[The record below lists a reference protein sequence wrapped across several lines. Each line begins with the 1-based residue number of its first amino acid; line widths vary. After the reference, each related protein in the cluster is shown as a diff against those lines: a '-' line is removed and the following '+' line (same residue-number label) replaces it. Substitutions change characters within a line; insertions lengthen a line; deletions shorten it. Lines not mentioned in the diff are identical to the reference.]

1 MNHPPRAV
9 PRPGLPDYTGPML
22 RSIFTVG
29 GWTMASRI
37 LGFARDMLIAARLG
51 AGPIGD
57 AFFVA
62 LRLPN
67 LFRQLFGEG
76 AFNAAFVPAFA
87 GAYALDGPAKAR
99 ALANSLAGLMT
110 LSLSGLVAI
119 GIIFMPQLLFV
130 LAPGFVGE
138 AVRFP
143 LAVELTRI
151 TFPYLLFICLAA
163 LVSGVLNGMDRFAA
177 AAAAP
182 VLFNLIS
189 MAALLGLTPYVATPA
204 HALAWG
210 VVASGLVQLLMLIVA
225 ARVAG
230 MVINP
235 LTRPRLT
242 PEVRGVLRRMGPG
255 LVGAGVTQL
264 NLAIGIII
272 ASLLPAGAVSF
283 LYYADRISQ
292 LPLGVIGAAVGTA
305 LLPLLSRQ
313 LRTGKALAA
322 HRSQNRAIE
331 LTLAFA
337 LPAAFAM
344 ACVARPIIGT
354 LFERGAFD
362 AAATAATSMALIAY
376 AAGLPAFVLVKAL
389 TPGFFARGDTATPVK
404 VAIFVVALNL
414 ALNLVLTRY
423 LSHVGIALATS
434 LASWVNVL
442 VLGWLLVRRRRLVL
456 DRRLRRAVPRLL
468 AAAMVMSA
476 VLLALQAAIF
486 PLEHGLARFGG
497 LALLIG
503 AGLVTYFGAAQLLG
517 GLDLREAL
525 RSLRRRKA

>member
-1 MNHPPRAV
+1 
-9 PRPGLPDYTGPML
+9 ML

-29 GWTMASRI
+29 GWTMASRL

-138 AVRFP
+138 ALRFP

-230 MVINP
+230 MAINP
-235 LTRPRLT
+235 LSVPRLT

-272 ASLLPAGAVSF
+272 GSLLPAGAVSF

-313 LRTGKALAA
+313 LRTGKALSA

-362 AAATAATSMALIAY
+362 AAATAATSLALVAY
-376 AAGLPAFVLVKAL
+376 AVGLPAFVLVKAL

-404 VAIFVVALNL
+404 VAMGVVALNL
-414 ALNLVLTRY
+414 ALNLVLTRI
-423 LSHVGIALATS
+423 LGHVGIALATS
-434 LASWVNVL
+434 LASWTNVL
-442 VLGWLLVRRRRLVL
+442 VLGWLLTRRRQLVL

-468 AAAMVMSA
+468 AAALVMSA

-486 PLEHGLARFGG
+486 PLEHGLARLAG
-497 LALLIG
+497 LAVLIG
-503 AGLVTYFGAAQLLG
+503 AGLVTYFGAAQALG

-525 RSLRRRKA
+525 RSLRRRRT

>member
-1 MNHPPRAV
+1 MF
-9 PRPGLPDYTGPML
+9 
-22 RSIFTVG
+22 RSVATVG
-29 GWTMASRI
+29 AWTMASRI
-37 LGFARDMLIAARLG
+37 LGFARDMLIAAKIG
-51 AGPIGD
+51 AGPLSD

-76 AFNAAFVPAFA
+76 AFNAAFLPAFS
-87 GAYALDGPAKAR
+87 GTYAAEGPAKAR
-99 ALANSLAGLMT
+99 ALANALAGLMT
-110 LSLSGLVAI
+110 LVLSGIVLL
-119 GIIFMPQLLFV
+119 GIVFMPQLLFV

-138 AVRFP
+138 ALRFP

-182 VLFNLIS
+182 VLFNVVTMS
-189 MAALLGLTPYVATPA
+189 ALLGLAPFVATPA

-210 VVASGLVQLLMLIVA
+210 VAISGVLQLGMLLVA

-235 LTRPRLT
+235 LSVPRLT
-242 PEVRGVLRRMGPG
+242 PEVRAVLRRMGPG

-272 ASLLPAGAVSF
+272 ASLLPAGAVSY

-313 LRTGKALAA
+313 LRTGQPLSA

-331 LTLAFA
+331 LSLAFA

-344 ACVARPIIGT
+344 AVVAEPIIQT
-354 LFERGAFD
+354 LFERGAFGPE
-362 AAATAATSMALIAY
+362 ATRATALALIAY

-404 VAIFVVALNL
+404 VAMGVVALNL
-414 ALNLVLTRY
+414 GLNLALTP
-423 LSHVGIALATS
+423 LLGHVGIALATS
-434 LASWVNVL
+434 AASWANVL
-442 VLGWLLVRRRRLVL
+442 VLGALLMRRRRLVL
-456 DRRLRRAVPRLL
+456 DRRLRRAAPRLAT
-468 AAAMVMSA
+468 AAFVMAA
-476 VLLALQAAIF
+476 VLLALEAAIF
-486 PLEHGLARFGG
+486 PLASGLAQLAG
-497 LALLIG
+497 LAVLVG
-503 AGLVTYFGAAQLLG
+503 TGLGLYFATAQLFG
-517 GLDLREAL
+517 GLDLREA
-525 RSLRRRKA
+525 RQMLRRRRRA

>member
-1 MNHPPRAV
+1 
-9 PRPGLPDYTGPML
+9 ML
-22 RSIFTVG
+22 RSVATVG
-29 GWTMASRI
+29 AWTMTSRV
-37 LGFARDMLIAARLG
+37 LGFARDMLIAAKLG
-51 AGPIGD
+51 ATPMAD

-87 GAYALDGPAKAR
+87 GTYAADGPARAR
-99 ALANSLAGLMT
+99 LLANSLAGLMT
-110 LSLSGLVAI
+110 IVLSGLVLL
-119 GIIFMPQLLFV
+119 GIVFMPQLLFV

-163 LVSGVLNGMDRFAA
+163 LVSGVLNGMDRFGA

-182 VLFNLIS
+182 VLFNLVS
-189 MAALLGLTPYVATPA
+189 MAALLGLTPFVATPA

-210 VVASGLVQLLMLIVA
+210 VVASGLLQLLMLLTA
-225 ARVAG
+225 ARLAG
-230 MVINP
+230 MRLNP
-235 LTRPRLT
+235 LSRPRFT

-305 LLPLLSRQ
+305 LLPTLSRQ
-313 LRTGKALAA
+313 LRRGEALSA
-322 HRSQNRAIE
+322 HRSQNRAVE
-331 LTLAFA
+331 LTVAFA

-344 ACVARPIIGT
+344 ATVPHPIIAA

-362 AAATAATSMALIAY
+362 ATATAATSAALVAY
-376 AAGLPAFVLVKAL
+376 AVGLPAFVLVKAL
-389 TPGFFARGDTATPVK
+389 TPGFFARGDTATPVRI
-404 VAIFVVALNL
+404 AFGVVALNL
-414 ALNLVLTRY
+414 ALNLLLTRWFG
-423 LSHVGIALATS
+423 HVGIALATS
-434 LASWVNVL
+434 AASWANVAAL
-442 VLGWLLVRRRRLVL
+442 AWLLMRRGRFVL
-456 DRRLRRAVPRLL
+456 DRRLRRTAPRLL
-468 AAAMVMSA
+468 GAAVIMSA
-476 VLLALQAAIF
+476 VLLVLQAALF
-486 PLEHGLARFGG
+486 PLESGWARLAA
-497 LALLIG
+497 LAVLVG
-503 AGLVTYFGAAQLLG
+503 AGLVTYFATAHAFGAF
-517 GLDLREAL
+517 DLRQAARL
-525 RSLRRRKA
+525 LRRRR

>member
-1 MNHPPRAV
+1 
-9 PRPGLPDYTGPML
+9 ML
-22 RSIFTVG
+22 RSVATVG

-37 LGFARDMLIAARLG
+37 LGFARDMLIAAKLG
-51 AGPIGD
+51 AGPVAD

-87 GAYALDGPAKAR
+87 GTYAADGPERAR
-99 ALANSLAGLMT
+99 ALANALAGLMT
-110 LSLSGLVAI
+110 LFLTGLVLL
-119 GIIFMPQLLFV
+119 GIVFMPQLLFV

-138 AVRFP
+138 ALRFP
-143 LAVELTRI
+143 LAVEFTRI

-182 VLFNLIS
+182 VLFNLVA
-189 MAALLGLTPYVATPA
+189 MAALLWLTPFVATA
-204 HALAWG
+204 GHALAWG
-210 VVASGLVQLLMLIVA
+210 VVVSGLLQLLMLLFA

-230 MVINP
+230 MAINP
-235 LTRPRLT
+235 LSRPRLT
-242 PEVRGVLRRMGPG
+242 GDVTAVLRRMVPG
-255 LVGAGVTQL
+255 LIGAGVTQL
-264 NLAIGIII
+264 NLAIGIVIG
-272 ASLLPAGAVSF
+272 SLLPEGAVSF
-283 LYYADRISQ
+283 LYYADRIAQ

-313 LRTGKALAA
+313 LRAGQALSA

-337 LPAAFAM
+337 LPAAFAL
-344 ACVARPIIGT
+344 AVVPHPIISA

-362 AAATAATSMALIAY
+362 AAAAVATAQALVAY
-376 AAGLPAFVLVKAL
+376 AVGLPAFVLVKAL

-404 VAIFVVALNL
+404 VGLVVVALNL
-414 ALNLVLTRY
+414 ALNLILTRY

-434 LASWVNVL
+434 LAAWVNVA
-442 VLGWLLVRRRRLVL
+442 VLGWLLTRRRRLVL

-468 AAAMVMSA
+468 AAALAMTA
-476 VLLALQAAIF
+476 VLAMLQAMLF
-486 PLEHGLARFGG
+486 PLESGWARLIALAMLVAAGLGAYFGT
-497 LALLIG
+497 AQAIG
-503 AGLVTYFGAAQLLG
+503 A
-517 GLDLREAL
+517 LDLRTTL
-525 RSLRRRKA
+525 PMLRRRRS

>member
-1 MNHPPRAV
+1 
-9 PRPGLPDYTGPML
+9 ML
-22 RSIFTVG
+22 RSVATVG

-37 LGFARDMLIAARLG
+37 LGFARDMLIAAKLG
-51 AGPIGD
+51 AGPVAD

-62 LRLPN
+62 LKLPN
-67 LFRQLFGEG
+67 LFRRLFGEG

-87 GAYALDGPAKAR
+87 GSYAVDGAR
-99 ALANSLAGLMT
+99 QARDLANSLAGLMT
-110 LSLSGLVAI
+110 IWLSALVI
-119 GIIFMPQLLFV
+119 LGIVFMPQLLFV

-182 VLFNLIS
+182 VLFNVIA
-189 MAALLGLTPYVATPA
+189 MAALLGLTPFVATPG

-210 VVASGLVQLLMLIVA
+210 VLASGVAQLVMLLVA
-225 ARVAG
+225 VRSAG
-230 MVINP
+230 MAINP
-235 LTRPRLT
+235 LSRPRLT
-242 PEVRGVLRRMGPG
+242 PAVRGVLRRMVPG

-264 NLAIGIII
+264 NLAIDIVI
-272 ASLLPAGAVSF
+272 ASLLPAGAVSY
-283 LYYADRISQ
+283 LYYADRIAQ

-313 LRTGKALAA
+313 LRSGQSLSA

-331 LTLAFA
+331 LSLAFA

-344 ACVARPIIGT
+344 AVVAGPIISA
-354 LFERGAFD
+354 LFERGAFG
-362 AAATAATSMALIAY
+362 AAAASATAAALVAY
-376 AAGLPAFVLVKAL
+376 AIGLPAFVLVKAL

-404 VAIFVVALNL
+404 VGFGIV
-414 ALNLVLTRY
+414 ALNLVLNLALTP
-423 LSHVGIALATS
+423 LLAHVGIALATA
-434 LASWVNVL
+434 LAAWVNVAL
-442 VLGWLLVRRRRLVL
+442 LGWLLLRRRRLVL

-468 AAAMVMSA
+468 LAAVAMA
-476 VLLALQAAIF
+476 VVLAGLEAALFPLASGWARLLALGF
-486 PLEHGLARFGG
+486 LV
-497 LALLIG
+497 G
-503 AGLVTYFGAAQLLG
+503 AGMATYFGAAQVLG
-517 GLDLREAL
+517 GLDLREAA
-525 RSLRRRKA
+525 RMLRRR

>member
-1 MNHPPRAV
+1 
-9 PRPGLPDYTGPML
+9 ML
-22 RSIFTVG
+22 RSVATVG

-37 LGFARDMLIAARLG
+37 LGFARDMLIAAKLG
-51 AGPIGD
+51 AGPVAD

-62 LRLPN
+62 LKLPN
-67 LFRQLFGEG
+67 LFRRLFGEG

-87 GAYALDGPAKAR
+87 GSYAVEGAR
-99 ALANSLAGLMT
+99 QARDLANSLAGLMT
-110 LSLSGLVAI
+110 IWLSALVI
-119 GIIFMPQLLFV
+119 LGIVFMPQLLFV

-182 VLFNLIS
+182 VLFNVIA
-189 MAALLGLTPYVATPA
+189 MAALLGLTPFVATPG

-210 VVASGLVQLLMLIVA
+210 VLASGVAQLVMLLVA
-225 ARVAG
+225 VRSAG
-230 MVINP
+230 MAINP
-235 LTRPRLT
+235 LSRPRLT
-242 PEVRGVLRRMGPG
+242 PAVRGVLRRMVPG

-264 NLAIGIII
+264 NLAIDIVI
-272 ASLLPAGAVSF
+272 ASLLPAGAVSY
-283 LYYADRISQ
+283 LYYADRIAQ

-313 LRTGKALAA
+313 LRSGQSLSA

-331 LTLAFA
+331 LSLAFA

-344 ACVARPIIGT
+344 AVVAGPIISA
-354 LFERGAFD
+354 LFERGAFG
-362 AAATAATSMALIAY
+362 AAAASATAAALVAY
-376 AAGLPAFVLVKAL
+376 AIGLPAFVLVKAL

-404 VAIFVVALNL
+404 VGFGIV
-414 ALNLVLTRY
+414 ALNLVLNLALTP
-423 LSHVGIALATS
+423 LLAHVGIALATA
-434 LASWVNVL
+434 LAAWVNVAL
-442 VLGWLLVRRRRLVL
+442 LGWLLLRRRRLVL

-468 AAAMVMSA
+468 LAAVAMA
-476 VLLALQAAIF
+476 VVLAGLEAALFPLASGWARLLALGF
-486 PLEHGLARFGG
+486 LV
-497 LALLIG
+497 G
-503 AGLVTYFGAAQLLG
+503 AGMATYFGAAQVLG
-517 GLDLREAL
+517 GLDLREAA
-525 RSLRRRKA
+525 RMLRRR

>member
-1 MNHPPRAV
+1 MF
-9 PRPGLPDYTGPML
+9 
-22 RSIFTVG
+22 RSVATVG
-29 GWTMASRI
+29 AWTMASRI
-37 LGFARDMLIAARLG
+37 LGFARDMLIAAKIG
-51 AGPIGD
+51 AGPLSD

-76 AFNAAFVPAFA
+76 AFNAAFLPAFS
-87 GAYALDGPAKAR
+87 GTYAAEGPAKAA
-99 ALANSLAGLMT
+99 ALANALAGLMT
-110 LSLSGLVAI
+110 LVLSGIVLL
-119 GIIFMPQLLFV
+119 GIVFMPQLLFV

-138 AVRFP
+138 ALRFP

-182 VLFNLIS
+182 VLFNVVTMS
-189 MAALLGLTPYVATPA
+189 ALLGLAPFVATPA

-210 VVASGLVQLLMLIVA
+210 VAISGVLQLGMLLVA

-235 LTRPRLT
+235 LSVPRLT
-242 PEVRGVLRRMGPG
+242 PEVRAVLRRMGPG
-255 LVGAGVTQL
+255 LVGAGVTQV

-272 ASLLPAGAVSF
+272 ASLLPAGAVSY

-313 LRTGKALAA
+313 LRTGQPLSA

-331 LTLAFA
+331 LSVAFA
-337 LPAAFAM
+337 LPAALAM
-344 ACVARPIIGT
+344 AVVAEPIIQA
-354 LFERGAFD
+354 LFERGAFG
-362 AAATAATSMALIAY
+362 AEATAATALALVAY

-404 VAIFVVALNL
+404 VAIGVVALNL
-414 ALNLVLTRY
+414 GLNLALTPIFG
-423 LSHVGIALATS
+423 HVGIALATS
-434 LASWVNVL
+434 AASWANVL
-442 VLGWLLVRRRRLVL
+442 VLGTLLMRRRRLVL
-456 DRRLRRAVPRLL
+456 DRRLRRAVSRLAG
-468 AAAMVMSA
+468 AACVMAA
-476 VLLALQAAIF
+476 VLLALEAAIF
-486 PLEHGLARFGG
+486 PLTGG
-497 LALLIG
+497 LAQLAGLAVLVG
-503 AGLVTYFGAAQLLG
+503 AGLGVYFATAQLFG
-517 GLDLREAL
+517 GLDLREA
-525 RSLRRRKA
+525 RQMLRRRRRV

>member
-1 MNHPPRAV
+1 MF
-9 PRPGLPDYTGPML
+9 
-22 RSIFTVG
+22 RSVATVG
-29 GWTMASRI
+29 AWTMASRI
-37 LGFARDMLIAARLG
+37 LGFARDMLIAAKIG
-51 AGPIGD
+51 AGPLSD

-76 AFNAAFVPAFA
+76 AFNAAFLPAFS
-87 GAYALDGPAKAR
+87 GTYATEGPAKAR
-99 ALANSLAGLMT
+99 ALANALAGLMT
-110 LSLSGLVAI
+110 MVLSGIVLL
-119 GIIFMPQLLFV
+119 GIVFMPQLLFV

-138 AVRFP
+138 ALRFP

-182 VLFNLIS
+182 VLFNLVT
-189 MAALLGLTPYVATPA
+189 MAALIGLTPFVATPA

-210 VVASGLVQLLMLIVA
+210 VAVSGVLQLGMLLVA
-225 ARVAG
+225 ARGAG

-235 LTRPRLT
+235 LSLPRLT
-242 PEVRGVLRRMGPG
+242 PEVRAVLRRMGPG
-255 LVGAGVTQL
+255 LVGAGVTQV

-272 ASLLPAGAVSF
+272 ASLLPAGAVSY

-305 LLPLLSRQ
+305 LLPLLARQ
-313 LRTGKALAA
+313 LRTGQPLLA

-331 LTLAFA
+331 LSLAFA

-344 ACVARPIIGT
+344 AVVAQPIIQA
-354 LFERGAFD
+354 LFEHGAFGPE
-362 AAATAATSMALIAY
+362 ATRATALALIAY

-404 VAIFVVALNL
+404 VAMGVVALNL
-414 ALNLVLTRY
+414 GLNLALTP
-423 LSHVGIALATS
+423 LLGHVGIALATS
-434 LASWVNVL
+434 AASWANVL
-442 VLGWLLVRRRRLVL
+442 VLGALLMRRRRLVL
-456 DRRLRRAVPRLL
+456 DRRLRRAAPRLAG
-468 AAAMVMSA
+468 AACVMAA
-476 VLLALQAAIF
+476 VLLALEAAIF
-486 PLEHGLARFGG
+486 PLAGGLARMAG
-497 LALLIG
+497 LAVLVG
-503 AGLVTYFGAAQLLG
+503 TGLGVYFATAQLFG

-525 RSLRRRKA
+525 QLLRRRRRV

>member
-1 MNHPPRAV
+1 
-9 PRPGLPDYTGPML
+9 ML
-22 RSIFTVG
+22 RSVFTVG
-29 GWTMASRI
+29 GWTMASRL
-37 LGFARDMLIAARLG
+37 LGFARDMLIAAWLG
-51 AGPIGD
+51 AGPVAD

-87 GAYALDGPAKAR
+87 ASYALEGPARAR

-110 LSLSGLVAI
+110 LVLSGLVLL
-119 GIIFMPQLLFV
+119 GILFMPQLLFV

-138 AVRFP
+138 ALRFP

-182 VLFNLIS
+182 VLFNLIA
-189 MAALLGLTPYVATPA
+189 MAALLGLTPHVATPA

-210 VVASGLVQLLMLIVA
+210 VVVSGLVQLLMLLAA
-225 ARVAG
+225 ARLAG
-230 MVINP
+230 MAINP
-235 LTRPRLT
+235 LSRPRLT
-242 PEVRGVLRRMGPG
+242 PAVTAVLRRMLPG
-255 LVGAGVTQL
+255 LLGAGVTQL

-272 ASLLPAGAVSF
+272 GSLLPTGAVSF
-283 LYYADRISQ
+283 LYYADRVSQ

-305 LLPLLSRQ
+305 LLPLLTRQ
-313 LRTGKALAA
+313 LRTGRALSA

-337 LPAAFAM
+337 LPAALAM
-344 ACVARPIIGT
+344 AVAAEPIITT
-354 LFERGAFD
+354 LFQRGVFD
-362 AAATAATSMALIAY
+362 AAAAAASAAALVAY

-404 VAIFVVALNL
+404 VGVCVVGLNL
-414 ALNLVLTRY
+414 ALNLALMPY
-423 LSHVGIALATS
+423 LAHVGIALATS
-434 LASWVNVL
+434 VSAWANVI
-442 VLGWLLVRRRRLVL
+442 VLGWLLTRRRRLVL

-468 AAAMVMSA
+468 AAALVMAA
-476 VLLALQAAIF
+476 VLLGLQALIF
-486 PLEHGLARFGG
+486 PLAGGLARFGG
-497 LALLIG
+497 LAVLIA
-503 AGLVTYFGAAQLLG
+503 AGLATYFATAQAIG
-517 GLDLREAL
+517 GLDLGDAL
-525 RSLRRRKA
+525 RMLRRRRD